1 MSCHMEASDALP
13 WKQGMRL
20 KLISK
25 RTIQIQAPGLLPDQ
39 APGLLPDPA
48 SGLLPDQAP
57 GQLPVPPP
65 LSVPTARKFPR
76 HLLRLVPLRA
86 VSNRLDSPTTC
97 GASKANPGAFDTD
110 TRTFF
115 QLGPFNVGGPAG
127 QVKCVTVTWAS
138 SCTNVFPVTY
148 SPNFVPGS
156 VTTNY
161 LADPSTSFRAVTPVW
176 SFNLTGGADFVLIF
190 QQVTI
195 GSAVVGCPLTVC
207 IDIP

>member
-1 MSCHMEASDALP
+1 MVGRLNRGRSPSMCAAL
-13 WKQGMRL
+13 KG
-20 KLISK
+20 
-25 RTIQIQAPGLLPDQ
+25 
-39 APGLLPDPA
+39 
-48 SGLLPDQAP
+48 
-57 GQLPVPPP
+57 
-65 LSVPTARKFPR
+65 
-76 HLLRLVPLRA
+76 
-86 VSNRLDSPTTC
+86 
-97 GASKANPGAFDTD
+97 NPGATD
-110 TRTFF
+110 SIVRSYF

-148 SPNFVPGS
+148 SPNVVLGS

-161 LADPSTSFRAVTPVW
+161 LADPSTSFSAVTPVW

-207 IDIP
+207 IDIPPLRVKRRKKRKK